1 MGTGRLRATQRTTRR
16 GILAS
21 LAVLGLVT
29 GCGGAA
35 EPGPPG
41 SGLDT
46 AGFDRAVRPAD
57 DLYRY
62 ADGTW
67 LRNTP
72 IPPDLSGVGS
82 FTTLSLQSQAEQRTL
97 IETAAKSAGT
107 NAGDDSNRDS
117 GVQANARKIGDL
129 YASFMDTAHLDQ
141 LGATPLRPYFD
152 AVDKL
157 ASPADLTRY
166 LGDSQQFGAS
176 GPIGLGVGQDAKD
189 ATRYVA
195 DAGQDGLSLPDR
207 DYYLSTDPKMAAMR
221 DQYRA
226 YTAKMLGLAGV
237 PDPDAT
243 AGRILDLE
251 TKLAQASWTNVQN
264 RDATATYNKF
274 SVADA
279 AGATGIDWAA
289 YLEAAGIHE
298 HELVIDQPPY
308 FKALGDL
315 LNTVPL
321 DTWKQYLT
329 WHLIQDH
336 APYLSSRF
344 VDTRFDFVGKVLG
357 GREQNVERWR
367 RGVTAV
373 NSAMGEALGQL
384 YVDKYFP
391 DQAKKRADALVHTI
405 IDAYRSSIDGL
416 DWMSPPTKAVAK
428 QKLDK
433 LAVKIGHP
441 TVWKDFSKLVIN
453 SGDLV
458 GDLDRAARWEHQRDV
473 AKLGKPVDRGEW
485 FMTPQTVNAYYNAS
499 MNEIVFPA
507 AILQPPFFDA
517 RADDAVN
524 YGAIGSVIGH
534 EISHAFDDQGSKYDP
549 DGNLRDW
556 WTPADAKA
564 FAAKTQALTAQY
576 SGYSPLPGAHVNGQ
590 LTLGENIADLSG
602 LTVAQRAYQASL
614 QRKPAPVI
622 DTFTGDQRFF
632 LGFAQIWREKV
643 RDESLRTSLLTD
655 PHSPGEFR
663 CDGVVVNVDAF
674 YTTFGVKPGDKLF
687 TPPEQRVHIW

>member
-82 FTTLSLQSQAEQRTL
+82 FTTLSLRSQAEQRTL

-433 LAVKIGHP
+433 LAVKIGYP

>member
-251 TKLAQASWTNVQN
+251 TKLAQASWTKVQN

-433 LAVKIGHP
+433 LAVKIGYP